1 MRFLKTM
8 LAQALALML
17 LLSCA
22 LPAFAAPAAAQTD
35 AAKQIS
41 DTASALRDPAG
52 RPLVVSKYGDK
63 ANYPENSAA
72 AITAAAEAG
81 ADLVQVYIRK
91 TADNYFV
98 LSADENLSRMC
109 VDALG
114 NVIDR
119 NVSEMGYHE
128 LSACHLRNGTGNLH
142 EPITEYTVPTLEEAV
157 DAANAAGVLLVLEG
171 AWAFREE
178 IYEQLNAAGTLGSVV
193 FLADGDRGE
202 VVDWLESKSQMPLVF
217 SAYTGNVVF
226 SARSTVSRT
235 LSAGAVGTMLASAN
249 AYSVVFGD
257 SVMSRFAE
265 KGRGVIDMTDPAL
278 CGDREDNYIG
288 YNDVTARGYS
298 VLVTDR
304 ITELCEYF
312 ARLSTERTRLNEALD
327 KAQQI
332 DVTLCSTQSA
342 NALKDAISDA
352 RDALSAPVSE
362 NSLMQARY
370 ALELAVS
377 GLTNRT
383 QESDGKTVTAGRVVA
398 AVLVVLALVALEV
411 VIVRVRKKKQEKRRR
426 ERRRAHEQKDEQ
438 D

>member
-1 MRFLKTM
+1 MRILKSG
-8 LAQALALML
+8 LALGVALLL

-22 LPAFAAPAAAQTD
+22 LPGTAAATADTD
-35 AAKQIS
+35 AAKQIA

-63 ANYPENSAA
+63 TAYPENSTA

-81 ADLVQVYIRK
+81 ADLVQVYVRK
-91 TADNYFV
+91 TADDYFV
-98 LSADENLSRMC
+98 LMTDENLSRMC

-114 NVIDR
+114 NGIDR
-119 NVSEMGYHE
+119 NVSEVGYHE

-142 EPITEYTVPTLEEAV
+142 EPITEYTIPTLTEAV

-171 AWAFREE
+171 VWAFREE
-178 IYEQLNAAGTLGSVV
+178 VYAQLNDAGTLGSVV

-202 VVDWLESKSQMPLVF
+202 VVDWLESKAQMPLVF
-217 SAYTGNVVF
+217 SAYNGNVVF

-235 LSAGAVGTMLASAN
+235 LSAGAVGTMLSSSN

-298 VLVTDR
+298 VLVTDH
-304 ITELCEYF
+304 ITELCEYN
-312 ARLSTERTRLNEALD
+312 ARLSAERERLNETLAN
-327 KAQQI
+327 AQQI

-342 NALKDAISDA
+342 NALKDAIAEA
-352 RDALSAPVSE
+352 RDALAAPASE

-370 ALELAVS
+370 ALEQAVS
-377 GLTNRT
+377 SLTNRT
-383 QESDGKTVTAGRVVA
+383 DDAGGKTVTAGRVVA

-426 ERRRAHEQKDEQ
+426 ERRREREQKDEQ
-438 D
+438 N